1 MAATPEFTAEERN
14 LLVRL
19 PRWIVAAAIAAHPDS
34 AAKARQEANNGFLAV
49 ANGRRLGNPV
59 LADIAAEA
67 LKVFDEGTASSG
79 VDPATPQGSETI
91 LQYARMGVGF
101 LRAKAEPVDA
111 SAYRRWLLAITDDVI
126 TDIRAIGG
134 VHVHPDQK
142 AFRERLADITRS
154 APPA

>member
-1 MAATPEFTAEERN
+1 VFTAEERN

-34 AAKARQEANNGFLAV
+34 ATRARQEANNGFLAV

-79 VDPATPQGSETI
+79 VDPATPAGSETI
-91 LQYARMGVGF
+91 LQYAQMAVGF

-126 TDIRAIGG
+126 TDVRAMGG
-134 VHVHPDQK
+134 VHIHPEQQS
-142 AFRERLADITRS
+142 FRQRLADLTR
-154 APPA
+154 ATPPAA